1 VKKALISFV
10 IFAVLGFGL
19 GYLVFEVMM
28 GDSGTSQAAA
38 TQTQTTDTS
47 STKAQSAD
55 SSKPAATT
63 VSANQDNIIVKR
75 GCISCHSVSALNIH
89 GGQVGPDLS
98 HAYVEVKD
106 KHGIPIEQFLTKPNS
121 AVMSGVLG
129 SRPLTNDQRKQVI
142 ALLKKAS
149 ETK

>member
-10 IFAVLGFGL
+10 IFAVVGFGL
-19 GYLVFEVMM
+19 GYFVFEVIM
-28 GDSGTSQAAA
+28 GDSGTTQA
-38 TQTQTTDTS
+38 TQTQTKDTASTSNQSTDTS
-47 STKAQSAD
+47 SK
-55 SSKPAATT
+55 AATT

-75 GCISCHSVSALNIH
+75 GCIGCHSVSALNLK

-129 SRPLTNDQRKQVI
+129 SKPLTDAQRKEVI
-142 ALLKKAS
+142 ATLKKAS
-149 ETK
+149 EVK

>member
-1 VKKALISFV
+1 MKKALISFV
-10 IFAVLGFGL
+10 IFAVVGFGL
-19 GYLVFEVMM
+19 GYFVFEVIM
-28 GDSGTSQAAA
+28 GDSGTTQA
-38 TQTQTTDTS
+38 TQTQTKDTASTSNQSTDTS
-47 STKAQSAD
+47 SK
-55 SSKPAATT
+55 AATT

-75 GCISCHSVSALNIH
+75 GCIGCHSVSALNLK

-129 SRPLTNDQRKQVI
+129 SKPLTDAQRKEVI
-142 ALLKKAS
+142 ATLKKAS
-149 ETK
+149 EVK